1 MQIHESRSRIFFF
14 ILGCFSTISDFVNQ
28 QENCTTCYSNLSVAD
43 RPSADYLKYRFQQSY
58 PMLINRISHSHFSNN
73 KISPS
78 LRSNVLSTSL
88 HWPPWESR
96 TCSFGEPNSK
106 YKHFSILYSLI
117 SPGLNIDLYHCF
129 CRIPSSYMAVLST
142 LAGIPK
148 CHRSKDNCE
157 EYLIKS

>member
-1 MQIHESRSRIFFF
+1 MNLEAGFFFF

-78 LRSNVLSTSL
+78 LRSTVLSMSL
-88 HWPPWESR
+88 HWLPWESR

-106 YKHFSILYSLI
+106 QKPFVNPFLI
-117 SPGLNIDLYHCF
+117 DFPLNIELHYRF

-157 EYLIKS
+157 EYQW